1 MDSLM
6 TSAEDTLLQ
15 SLSYKLGGTSNYITN
30 RRMCTFNASGSNVY
44 SPASGTRI
52 LRFRLSGDDFLDTD
66 SVRVQFD
73 VRNAGTHNLR
83 PLNRPHAFFSR
94 FRLSAGGIVIED
106 CMDFARCSE
115 LLQLCR
121 SNNNGANDD
130 SEGFGIGPNQDLKND
145 NYLGIPNGDF
155 MTCVLKIHASGIFS
169 SNKFLPL
176 AYLKSLEIEL
186 ELSDMSDPIIY
197 PTAITDTQGLYG
209 GFTTGNTSIQ
219 WEIVNPTIVCDMI
232 TLDSQLQNAFVSH
245 LISGKSLKIPFSTYT
260 SNIQTLLSNDSQ
272 INISRSLSSLQT
284 VFISF
289 DKKYT
294 YTNPETA
301 ADGAVLNNHRNTF
314 YLKPWNNFYNTMS
327 GYKLNDPAMLKS
339 RDVTYLMLNINS
351 KCYPEYPISSSSLCM
366 HYLRQALKNNSNEV
380 HSIDITGKDY
390 RSTKF
395 ITAINCEKASVESH
409 FSGANTKN
417 ALITVKYKCP
427 NVTVGVNATTIQ
439 PDKIHILIKSQQILE
454 IMDSGCTVY
463 D

>member
-1 MDSLM
+1 METLT
-6 TSAEDTLLQ
+6 TSAEDTLLA
-15 SLSYKLGGTSNYITN
+15 SLSYKIGGTSSYITN

-44 SPASGTRI
+44 SPTSGTRI
-52 LRFRLSGDDFLDTD
+52 LRFRLSGDDFLDTG
-66 SVRVQFD
+66 SVRVMFD
-73 VRNAGTHNLR
+73 VRNAGTQNLR

-106 CMDFARCSE
+106 IMDFARNAE
-115 LLQLCR
+115 ILQLCR
-121 SNNNGANDD
+121 STNNGDNDE
-130 SEGFGIGPNQDLKND
+130 SEGFGIGPNDELDTD
-145 NYLGIPNGDF
+145 NYKGIPSGKI
-155 MTCVLKIHASGIFS
+155 MSCVLKINASGILN

-197 PTAITDTQGLYG
+197 PTTTTDDQKQYSD
-209 GFTTGNTSIQ
+209 FTSGNTSVQ

-260 SNIQTLLSNDSQ
+260 SNIQTLTSNDSQ

-289 DKKYT
+289 DKTYT
-294 YTNPETA
+294 YTKTETA
-301 ADGAVLNNHRNTF
+301 GAFKDHRNTF
-314 YLKPWNNFYNTMS
+314 YLKPWNNFYNTIA
-327 GYKLNDPAMLKS
+327 GRLLHDPALLKEN
-339 RDVTYLMLNINS
+339 DVNYLMLNINS

-380 HSIDITGKDY
+380 HSIDINGKDY
-390 RSTKF
+390 RSYKF

-427 NVTVGVNATTIQ
+427 PVIY